1 MSLKTKASLFLII
14 ASTVAS
20 TPAAFSD
27 PLAAS
32 SEASCTNGFPIIGG
46 PGDTVYGP
54 GGYYRDPVPSS
65 TKSPGGTAGKAGVAK
80 TAAPASGGSSLND
93 PPKPGYGGGSV
104 GSAPS
109 HTVSAQVNY
118 CYSSSSNQTKKAQP
132 WAAKPYIPPPRV
144 TTMLHEDDLSASHQ

>member
-1 MSLKTKASLFLII
+1 VATPSGP
-14 ASTVAS
+14 ST
-20 TPAAFSD
+20 
-27 PLAAS
+27 
-32 SEASCTNGFPIIGG
+32 
-46 PGDTVYGP
+46 
-54 GGYYRDPVPSS
+54 
-65 TKSPGGTAGKAGVAK
+65 
-80 TAAPASGGSSLND
+80 LND

-118 CYSSSSNQTKKAQP
+118 CYSSSSNQTRKAQP